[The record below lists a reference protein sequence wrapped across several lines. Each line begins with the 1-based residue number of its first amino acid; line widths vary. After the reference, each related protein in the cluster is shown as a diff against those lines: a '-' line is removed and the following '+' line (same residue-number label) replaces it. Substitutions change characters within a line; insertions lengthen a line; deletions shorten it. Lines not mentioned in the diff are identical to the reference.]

1 MTDVRIHWSE
11 MDQKY
16 WINDNDEVL
25 WFDSVLDLKDKL
37 REIDTRNAVN
47 AEVSKIV
54 AWLRDGGP
62 DANYTPTWL
71 ALMIEAREYKP

>member
-37 REIDTRNAVN
+37 REIDIRNAVN
-47 AEVSKIV
+47 AEVERIAKYFRRMGMNQC
-54 AWLRDGGP
+54 A
-62 DANYTPTWL
+62 A
-71 ALMIEAREYKP
+71 AIEARDYRR

>member
-54 AWLRDGGP
+54 AWLRCRP

>member
-54 AWLRDGGP
+54 AWLRYG
-62 DANYTPTWL
+62 DADVIDI
-71 ALMIEAREYKP
+71 ASAIEAREYRT